1 MNYNKE
7 VRKSVNRLNE
17 NFKNTF
23 GPNLYMDGSFDIKF
37 DGSLDTD
44 EDKIAKVFDTMLK
57 MTAYNDLYSKYA
69 LMQKCNT
76 LSEFDSEVFEML
88 KNISS
93 FDEFNDKISSS
104 TELFSLAMKEMIE
117 FYNSSVFHKILRRKS
132 LNENDIDNIKR
143 INTLFDYDLE
153 SYNKDVDAEYIGK
166 KVLSCMNSKY
176 SILDLLN
183 ESAIFL
189 HTLLLVDKKSAEKII
204 LEMIKN
210 SVLVVNYMEKTNDLY
225 KDEFLA
231 MGVECDN
238 YDLGYIKKYL
248 ENHDINKLPYD
259 LIYQINVN
267 NVIFNISKNEIC
279 NISVS
284 DDKEKI
290 LDSVKKYE
298 LKDK

>member
-7 VRKSVNRLNE
+7 VRKSVNTLNE
-17 NFKNTF
+17 NLKNTF
-23 GPNLYMDGSFDIKF
+23 GSNLYMDGSFDIKF

-44 EDKIAKVFDTMLK
+44 EGKMAKVFDTMLK

-69 LMQKCNT
+69 LMQKYNT

-88 KNISS
+88 KNITS

-117 FYNSSVFHKILRRKS
+117 FYNSSVFHKILRRKC
-132 LNENDIDNIKR
+132 LNEKDIDNIKR
-143 INTLFDYDLE
+143 INTLFDSDFE
-153 SYNKDVDAEYIGK
+153 SYNIDVDAEYIGK
-166 KVLSCMNSKY
+166 KVSFCMNSKY
-176 SILDLLN
+176 FVEDLLD

-189 HTLLLVDKKSAEKII
+189 HTLLLIDKKSAEKII

-210 SVLVVNYMEKTNDLY
+210 NVLAVNYMEKSNELY

-231 MGVECDN
+231 MGIERDN
-238 YDLGYIKKYL
+238 YNLGYIKKYL
-248 ENHDINKLPYD
+248 ENHDIAKLPYD
-259 LIYQINVN
+259 LIYQLNAN
-267 NVIFNISKNEIC
+267 NVIFYKLNNVIC
-279 NISVS
+279 NVSVS
-284 DDKEKI
+284 EDKEKI

-298 LKDK
+298 FKDN

>member
-143 INTLFDYDLE
+143 INTLFDSDLE

-166 KVLSCMNSKY
+166 NVLSCMNSKY

-284 DDKEKI
+284 EDKGKI

>member
-7 VRKSVNRLNE
+7 MRKSINRLNE
-17 NFKNTF
+17 NLKNNF
-23 GPNLYMDGSFDIKF
+23 VPNLYKDGAFCIKAK
-37 DGSLDTD
+37 GSLDTD

-76 LSEFDSEVFEML
+76 LSEFDNEVFEML

-117 FYNSSVFHKILRRKS
+117 FYNSSVFHKILRRKC

-166 KVLSCMNSKY
+166 KVSSFMNSKY
-176 SILDLLN
+176 SVEDLLD

-189 HTLLLVDKKSAEKII
+189 HTLLLIDKKSAEKII

-210 SVLVVNYMEKTNDLY
+210 NVLAVNYMEKSNELY

-231 MGVECDN
+231 MGVERDN
-238 YDLGYIKKYL
+238 YNLGYVKKYL
-248 ENHDINKLPYD
+248 ENHDIAKLPYD
-259 LIYQINVN
+259 LIYQLNAN
-267 NVIFNISKNEIC
+267 NVIFYKLNNGIC
-279 NISVS
+279 NVSISE
-284 DDKEKI
+284 DKGKI

>member
-7 VRKSVNRLNE
+7 VRKSVNSLNE
-17 NFKNTF
+17 NLKNTF
-23 GPNLYMDGSFDIKF
+23 GSNLYMDGSFDIKF

-44 EDKIAKVFDTMLK
+44 EGKMAKVFDTMLK

-69 LMQKCNT
+69 LMEKCNT
-76 LSEFDSEVFEML
+76 LSEFDGEVFEML

-104 TELFSLAMKEMIE
+104 KELFSLAMTEMIE
-117 FYNSSVFHKILRRKS
+117 FYNSSVFHKILRRKCLS
-132 LNENDIDNIKR
+132 ENDIDNIKR
-143 INTLFDYDLE
+143 INTLFDSDLE

-166 KVLSCMNSKY
+166 KVSSCMNSKY
-176 SILDLLN
+176 SVEDLLD

-189 HTLLLVDKKSAEKII
+189 HTLLLIDKKSAEKII

-210 SVLVVNYMEKTNDLY
+210 NVLAVNYMEKSNELY

-231 MGVECDN
+231 MGVERDN
-238 YDLGYIKKYL
+238 YNLGYIKKYL
-248 ENHDINKLPYD
+248 ENHDIAKLPYD
-259 LIYQINVN
+259 LIFQLNAN
-267 NVIFNISKNEIC
+267 NVIFYKLNNGIC
-279 NISVS
+279 NVSVS
-284 DDKEKI
+284 EDKEKI

>member
-7 VRKSVNRLNE
+7 MRKCINRLNG
-17 NFKNTF
+17 NLKNTL
-23 GPNLYMDGSFDIKF
+23 GPNLYMDGSFCIKAK
-37 DGSLDTD
+37 GSLDTD
-44 EDKIAKVFDTMLK
+44 KGKIAKVLDTMLK
-57 MTAYNDLYSKYA
+57 ITAYNDLYSKYA
-69 LMQKCNT
+69 LMEKCNT
-76 LSEFDSEVFEML
+76 LSDFDGEVFEML

-104 TELFSLAMKEMIE
+104 KELFSLAMKEMIE
-117 FYNSSVFHKILRRKS
+117 FNKSSAFHKILRRKCLS
-132 LNENDIDNIKR
+132 ENDIDNIKR
-143 INTLFDYDLE
+143 INTLFDSDLE
-153 SYNKDVDAEYIGK
+153 SYNKDVDAKYIGK
-166 KVLSCMNSKY
+166 KVLSCMNSRY
-176 SILDLLN
+176 PIVDLLN

-210 SVLVVNYMEKTNDLY
+210 SVLVVNYMEKTNEFY

-238 YDLGYIKKYL
+238 YDL
-248 ENHDINKLPYD
+248 
-259 LIYQINVN
+259 IYQINAN
-267 NVIFNISKNEIC
+267 NVIFNILKNEIC

-284 DDKEKI
+284 EDKGKI

>member
-166 KVLSCMNSKY
+166 KVSSCMNSKY
-176 SILDLLN
+176 FVEDLLD

-189 HTLLLVDKKSAEKII
+189 HTFLLIDKKSAEKIL

-210 SVLVVNYMEKTNDLY
+210 NVLIINYMEKMNELYNDKL
-225 KDEFLA
+225 LT
-231 MGVECDN
+231 VEVESDN
-238 YDLGYIKKYL
+238 YNLKYVKKYL
-248 ENHDINKLPYD
+248 ENHDIDKLPYD
-259 LIYQINVN
+259 LIYQINAN
-267 NVIFNISKNEIC
+267 NVIFYKLNSEIY

>member
-1 MNYNKE
+1 MNYNKK
-7 VRKSVNRLNE
+7 VRESVNKLNG
-17 NFKNTF
+17 NLKNTF

-44 EDKIAKVFDTMLK
+44 EGKIAKVFDSMLK

-69 LMQKCNT
+69 LMQKYNT

-93 FDEFNDKISSS
+93 FDEFNNKISSS

-117 FYNSSVFHKILRRKS
+117 FYNSSVFHKILRRKCLS
-132 LNENDIDNIKR
+132 ENDIDRIKR
-143 INTLFDYDLE
+143 INTLFDSDLE

-166 KVLSCMNSKY
+166 KLSSCMNSKY
-176 SILDLLN
+176 SIVYMLD

-189 HTLLLVDKKSAEKII
+189 HTLLLIDKKSAEKIL

-210 SVLVVNYMEKTNDLY
+210 SVLAVNYMEKSNEFY

-231 MGVECDN
+231 MGLECDN
-238 YDLGYIKKYL
+238 YNLGYIKKYL

-259 LIYQINVN
+259 LIYQINAN
-267 NVIFNISKNEIC
+267 NVIFYKLNNVIC
-279 NISVS
+279 NVSVS
-284 DDKEKI
+284 EDKEKM

>member
-7 VRKSVNRLNE
+7 MRKSINRLNE
-17 NFKNTF
+17 NLKNNF
-23 GPNLYMDGSFDIKF
+23 VPNLYKDGAFCIKAK
-37 DGSLDTD
+37 GSLDTD
-44 EDKIAKVFDTMLK
+44 KGKMAKVFDTMLK
-57 MTAYNDLYSKYA
+57 ITAYNDLYSKYA
-69 LMQKCNT
+69 LLEKCNT
-76 LSEFDSEVFEML
+76 LSDFESPDFFSL
-88 KNISS
+88 
-93 FDEFNDKISSS
+93 
-104 TELFSLAMKEMIE
+104 LSLAMKEMIE
-117 FYNSSVFHKILRRKS
+117 FNKSSAFHKILRRKCLS
-132 LNENDIDNIKR
+132 ENDIDNIKR
-143 INTLFDYDLE
+143 INTLFDSDLE
-153 SYNKDVDAEYIGK
+153 SYNKDVDAKYIGK
-166 KVLSCMNSKY
+166 KVLSCINSKY
-176 SILDLLN
+176 SIVDLLS

-210 SVLVVNYMEKTNDLY
+210 SVLVVNYMEKTNEFY

-259 LIYQINVN
+259 LIYQINAN
-267 NVIFNISKNEIC
+267 NVIFNILKNEIC

-284 DDKEKI
+284 EDKGKI

>member
-7 VRKSVNRLNE
+7 VRKSVNSLNE
-17 NFKNTF
+17 NLKNTF

-44 EDKIAKVFDTMLK
+44 EGKMAKVFDTMLK

-76 LSEFDSEVFEML
+76 LSEFDNEVFEML

-93 FDEFNDKISSS
+93 FDEFSDKLSSS
-104 TELFSLAMKEMIE
+104 TELFSLAMTEMIE
-117 FYNSSVFHKILRRKS
+117 FYNSSAFHKILRRKCLS
-132 LNENDIDNIKR
+132 ENDIDNIKR
-143 INTLFDYDLE
+143 INTLFDSDLE
-153 SYNKDVDAEYIGK
+153 SCNKDVDAEYIGK
-166 KVLSCMNSKY
+166 KVLSCMNSRY
-176 SILDLLN
+176 SIVDLLN

-189 HTLLLVDKKSAEKII
+189 HTLLLIDKKSAEKVI

-210 SVLVVNYMEKTNDLY
+210 SVLAVNYIEKSNEFY

-231 MGVECDN
+231 MGLECDN
-238 YDLGYIKKYL
+238 YNLGYIKKYL

-259 LIYQINVN
+259 LIYQINAN
-267 NVIFNISKNEIC
+267 NVIFYKLNNVIC
-279 NISVS
+279 NVSVS
-284 DDKEKI
+284 EDKEKM

>member
-1 MNYNKE
+1 M
-7 VRKSVNRLNE
+7 
-17 NFKNTF
+17 T
-23 GPNLYMDGSFDIKF
+23 NLTIKF
-37 DGSLDTD
+37 PLPP
-44 EDKIAKVFDTMLK
+44 LPP
-57 MTAYNDLYSKYA
+57 
-69 LMQKCNT
+69 
-76 LSEFDSEVFEML
+76 
-88 KNISS
+88 
-93 FDEFNDKISSS
+93 
-104 TELFSLAMKEMIE
+104 LAMKEMIE
-117 FYNSSVFHKILRRKS
+117 FNKSSAFHKILRRKCLS
-132 LNENDIDNIKR
+132 ENDIDNIKR
-143 INTLFDYDLE
+143 INTLFDSDLE
-153 SYNKDVDAEYIGK
+153 SYNKDVDAKYIGK
-166 KVLSCMNSKY
+166 KVLSCMNSRY
-176 SILDLLN
+176 PIVDLLN

-210 SVLVVNYMEKTNDLY
+210 SVLVVNYMEKTNEFY

-259 LIYQINVN
+259 LIYQINAN
-267 NVIFNISKNEIC
+267 NVIFNILKNEIC

-284 DDKEKI
+284 EDKGKI

>member
-7 VRKSVNRLNE
+7 MRKSINRLNE
-17 NFKNTF
+17 NLKNNF
-23 GPNLYMDGSFDIKF
+23 VPNLYKDGAFCIKAK
-37 DGSLDTD
+37 GSLDTD
-44 EDKIAKVFDTMLK
+44 KGKMAKVFDTMFK
-57 MTAYNDLYSKYA
+57 ITAYNDLYSKYA
-69 LMQKCNT
+69 LMEKCNT
-76 LSEFDSEVFEML
+76 LSDFDGEVFEML

-104 TELFSLAMKEMIE
+104 KELFSLAMKEMIE
-117 FYNSSVFHKILRRKS
+117 FNKSSAFHKILRRKCLS
-132 LNENDIDNIKR
+132 ENDIDNIKR
-143 INTLFDYDLE
+143 INTLFDSDLE
-153 SYNKDVDAEYIGK
+153 SYNKDVDAKYIGK

-176 SILDLLN
+176 SIVDLLS

-210 SVLVVNYMEKTNDLY
+210 SVLVVNYMEKKNEFY

-259 LIYQINVN
+259 LIYQINAN
-267 NVIFNISKNEIC
+267 NVIFNILKNEIC

-284 DDKEKI
+284 EDKGKI